1 MCFSNLKHLENR
13 IPFNNVY
20 IYCLISK
27 YQINFSGKQEDV
39 DTILEALKVMAEPFR
54 SMATTIVD
62 ICAYAGTGNV
72 LKVQQL
78 LHICS
83 EHYEAKDQV
92 RLSVFTK
99 K

>member
-1 MCFSNLKHLENR
+1 MIDINGKYISWWYLSNLSWL
-13 IPFNNVY
+13 Y
-20 IYCLISK
+20 IIL
-27 YQINFSGKQEDV
+27 FPPTGKQEDV

-83 EHYEAKDQV
+83 EHYDAKE
-92 RLSVFTK
+92 SVIALVLVLQYIL
-99 K
+99 